1 MKKIIILLLF
11 INTIINASAQRYYG
25 IANSNYSGINGLY
38 INPANIAD
46 NRLKLDIQL
55 VSGNISVNQNYGYIK
70 SFGSLID
77 SLKNDKDIAFIKSGR
92 TSDIGFNGLGEARL
106 PSFMFQI
113 NKKSAIGLVTRGRIL
128 QTGSGLNS
136 EYFTLVSD
144 GIKGIKQPN
153 GTVFTTGNFNST
165 SHAFTEIGI
174 AYGREVLN
182 TGVHYLKLGGI
193 IKRYNGLAYS
203 SINANNLS
211 LKLLDT
217 SISKV
222 EFNGSVDI
230 SKSFNN
236 SNGFDGLTTKGLLF
250 GGAGSGLGIDIGA
263 VYEHRIADEDED
275 GNNKISIS
283 RYENKYKYK
292 IGFAIQ
298 DVGSINYKTSP
309 NNERYTL
316 RFPAWGV
323 IRSRV
328 DTAYLNFTDVATYFK
343 SIGANYTNDSSS
355 TSVTAPTVVTLYGDY
370 KFSKHIYVN
379 ALFTTG
385 LTGGSPRS
393 NSTPFQAVIT
403 PRFES
408 KLFDAGLPISYNG
421 LSKDLKI
428 GIGLRLGIFFIG
440 SDDLVSNVTGIS
452 KLTSANIY
460 TGLHI
465 GFPYK
470 KPKETKEKEEE
481 IPTSLKKPAVVN
493 EEIKKVALDT
503 DKDGVI
509 DSEDKCPTVAGLKEF
524 GGCPD
529 EDGDGV
535 QDSEDIC
542 PTEKGLK
549 TLNGCPDMDG
559 DGVADKDDKCKDK
572 PGTAENNGCPKVAE
586 AIIKKLNFAAK
597 AIQFQMG
604 KDVLT
609 AASFAQL
616 NEVVK
621 IINEYPDYILTIDGH
636 TDNVGKKEKNQL
648 LSKARAN
655 TVLNYFTKKGIA
667 TERIVAT
674 GFGDTKPF
682 VENTT
687 PANKA
692 KNRRVELGMK
702 LKE

>member
-1 MKKIIILLLF
+1 MKKIITFLLF

-55 VSGNISVNQNYGYIK
+55 FSNNASVNQNYGYIK

-77 SLKNDKDIAFIKSGR
+77 SLNNNKDVAFIKSGR

-128 QTGSGLNS
+128 QTGSGLNTD
-136 EYFTLVSD
+136 YFTLVSD

-153 GTVFTTGNFNST
+153 GTVFTTGNLIST
-165 SHAFTEIGI
+165 AHAFTDIGI

-182 TGVHYLKLGGI
+182 TGVHYLKVGGI

-211 LKLLDT
+211 VKLLDT

-236 SNGFDGLTTKGLLF
+236 NNGFNNLTSKELLF

-263 VYEHRIADEDED
+263 VYEHRIINEDEN
-275 GNNKISIS
+275 GNNKISVN

-298 DVGSINYKTSP
+298 DIGSVNYKTSP

-316 RFPAWGV
+316 KFPTGGV

-328 DTAYLNFTDVATYFK
+328 DTANINFTDVATYFK
-343 SIGANYTNDSSS
+343 SIGASYTNDSSS
-355 TSVTAPTVVTLYGDY
+355 TTVTAPTVITLYGDY

-393 NSTPFQAVIT
+393 NSNPFQAVIT

-408 KLFDAGLPISYNG
+408 KLFDAGLPISYNN

-440 SDDLVSNVTGIS
+440 SDDLLSNVTGIS

-460 TGLHI
+460 AGLHI

-470 KPKETKEKEEE
+470 KPKEAKEKEENTE
-481 IPTSLKKPAVVN
+481 APSKKSAVVN
-493 EEIKKVALDT
+493 EEIKKEALDT

-524 GGCPD
+524 DGCPD

-535 QDSEDIC
+535 EDSKDNC

-597 AIQFQMG
+597 AIQFQTG
-604 KDVLT
+604 KDLLKP
-609 AASFAQL
+609 ASFAQL

-621 IINEYPDYILTIDGH
+621 IMNAYPDYILTIDGH
-636 TDNVGKKEKNQL
+636 TDNVGKAEKNKM
-648 LSKARAN
+648 LSQARAN
-655 TVLNYFTKKGIA
+655 TVLKYFAKKGIA
-667 TERIVAT
+667 AERLIAT
-674 GFGDTKPF
+674 GFGDTKP
-682 VENTT
+682 VVANTT
-687 PANKA
+687 TANKA

-702 LKE
+702 L